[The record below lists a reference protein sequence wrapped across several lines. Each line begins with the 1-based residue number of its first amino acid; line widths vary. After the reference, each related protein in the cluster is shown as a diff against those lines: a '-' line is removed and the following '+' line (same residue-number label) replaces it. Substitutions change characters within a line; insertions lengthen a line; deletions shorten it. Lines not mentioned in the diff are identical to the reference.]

1 MKSTYEF
8 LEAIST
14 KIEKSNWKCLI
25 SPIILPMIFFVEPM
39 KVTRDVLMPL
49 DAGPYPTY
57 DIPVKCP

>member
-1 MKSTYEF
+1 MNLTHEF
-8 LEAIST
+8 LESIST
-14 KIEKSNWKCLI
+14 KIGEIHCKCLI
-25 SPIILPMIFFVEPM
+25 PPITLPMIFFVEPM